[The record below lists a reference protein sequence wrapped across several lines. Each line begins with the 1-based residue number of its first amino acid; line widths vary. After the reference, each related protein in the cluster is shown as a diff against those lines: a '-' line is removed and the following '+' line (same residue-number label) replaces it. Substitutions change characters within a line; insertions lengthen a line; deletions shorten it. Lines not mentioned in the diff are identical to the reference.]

1 MFVCLKLFDIKN
13 KQRRDR
19 VISLGVKDTQSSVT
33 TAISR
38 SNNGF

>member
-1 MFVCLKLFDIKN
+1 MAIL
-13 KQRRDR
+13 
-19 VISLGVKDTQSSVT
+19 LGVRVNQPSVT